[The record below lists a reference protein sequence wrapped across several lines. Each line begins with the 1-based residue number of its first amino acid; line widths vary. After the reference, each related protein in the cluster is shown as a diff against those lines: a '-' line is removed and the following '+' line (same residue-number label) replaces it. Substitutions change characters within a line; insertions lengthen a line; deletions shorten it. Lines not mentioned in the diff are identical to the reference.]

1 MLNTCDY
8 LVLHAGVPC
17 FARALAYASWFVP
30 DVFNFA
36 SLILLNSARRNF
48 SYSSLMWAVFI
59 LSFIAFFVAD
69 NALILFFQ
77 LLPVVLILARL
88 TPPSSSF
95 SVRQLEYWI
104 VYASLWIT
112 LSLANL
118 QDCDRIKY
126 NIDGLSEPPR
136 RPGTSRASVCA
147 HIGAFCRFAKIGALY
162 GVLKSVVL
170 ILEHTLI
177 KSLVTRE

>member
-48 SYSSLMWAVFI
+48 SYSSLMWVVFV

-126 NIDGLSEPPR
+126 NIDAWASLLDGQEPLGR
-136 RPGTSRASVCA
+136 QSSRTLE
-147 HIGAFCRFAKIGALY
+147 RFADLPRLVPY
-162 GVLKSVVL
+162 
-170 ILEHTLI
+170 LESTNP
-177 KSLVTRE
+177 SC